1 MSYDIDYIQIQLA
14 SPKEIERWSQR
25 ILPNNEIVGEITK
38 ADTIN
43 YRTFKPERDGLF
55 CERIFG
61 SMINNECSCG
71 KTRRRKPMQMHMPE
85 TLDNE
90 MTVTAQKQNTDEI
103 TGYVCPTC
111 GVEPT
116 DAKVRRYRMGCIR
129 LRKPG
134 SACLSAHYSANNDT
148 SSAIAIHWA
157 ACATGYARTERCSVS
172 DQNAAKWCHGRYGP
186 APE

>member
-61 SMINNECSCG
+61 SVINNECSCG
-71 KTRRRKPMQMHMPE
+71 KTRRRKPMQMQMPE
-85 TLDNE
+85 SQMSLW
-90 MTVTAQKQNTDEI
+90 
-103 TGYVCPTC
+103 
-111 GVEPT
+111 
-116 DAKVRRYRMGCIR
+116 
-129 LRKPG
+129 
-134 SACLSAHYSANNDT
+134 ACRASQEQS
-148 SSAIAIHWA
+148 
-157 ACATGYARTERCSVS
+157 
-172 DQNAAKWCHGRYGP
+172 
-186 APE
+186 

>member
-43 YRTFKPERDGLF
+43 YRTFKPERHGLF

-90 MTVTAQKQNTDEI
+90 MTVTAQKQNSDEI

-129 LRKPG
+129 LRKPVAHLWYFRNTPNIL
-134 SACLSAHYSANNDT
+134 SVLLNLSAGQTDEILHFDSYT
-148 SSAIAIHWA
+148 PSSPFVMN
-157 ACATGYARTERCSVS
+157 YLL
-172 DQNAAKWCHGRYGP
+172 HGGIEFYIN
-186 APE
+186 